1 MLVQI
6 GDKQHTLPDFPTV
19 GRVNP
24 ENFTLCDC
32 PQSKAIQKGCDLGN
46 CNNLSNFDAYQS
58 FKKVVRPRLAS
69 ILSDIQ
75 TEVNA
80 NRFIGLQGQAVVVA
94 TYLDTLYNDLKK
106 HENWLKSMQ
115 GKNRRKQCCASE
127 GDLSQYLTHDK
138 NFIAEVIAVRDV
150 WRRQPALIANLEA
163 TYSADVTTTA
173 QAGQQMVAL
182 NTQVAAYNVQ
192 AAEAAVVI
200 AESEVKVSDLNLSD
214 TKKRLMI
221 AGAVIF
227 GAVVLYFVFKKK

>member
-1 MLVQI
+1 MVVQI
-6 GDKQHTLPDFPTV
+6 GDKQHTLPDYPTV

-24 ENFTLCDC
+24 ANFTLCDC
-32 PQSKAIQKGCDLGN
+32 PQSRAIQKGCDLGN

-58 FKKVVRPRLAS
+58 FKTVARPRLAS

-80 NRFIGLQGQAVVVA
+80 SRFIGLQGQAVSVA
-94 TYLDTLYNDLKK
+94 TYLDGLYENLKR
-106 HENWLKSMQ
+106 HESWLKGMQ
-115 GKNRRKQCCASE
+115 GQNRRKQCCASE

-150 WRRQPALIANLEA
+150 WRKQPALIANLEA
-163 TYSADVTTTA
+163 TYSADVTTTT

-200 AESEVKVSDLNLSD
+200 AESEAKVSDLNLSD